1 MKLFSTPVTMI
12 HDPRCMF
19 HGSRARPACVG
30 LCQVVSVCVS
40 FVSVSHPY
48 FSLYYHAL
56 TQFVSICVGY
66 FGISKLFE
74 TFFEKSLLFFKS
86 YFDLFVLTQ
95 LTQTLQPICTL
106 VCSGFCPQK
115 YLTQADT
122 NRLVTDT
129 DCVKL
134 LDKTAMSYL
143 IELNHEPW
151 NISRESMTYH

>member
-1 MKLFSTPVTMI
+1 
-12 HDPRCMF
+12 MF

-30 LCQVVSVCVS
+30 LCQFVSVCVR
-40 FVSVSHPY
+40 FVSVSKTY
-48 FSLYYHAL
+48 FSLYYHTL
-56 TQFVSICVGY
+56 TQFCVSCVGKTG
-66 FGISKLFE
+66 FSMLFE
-74 TFFEKSLLFFKS
+74 TFFKKSLLFFKS

-106 VCSGFCPQK
+106 VCSGFCPQN

-134 LDKTAMSYL
+134 LDKTAMSQY

-151 NISRESMTYH
+151 NISLVSMAYH